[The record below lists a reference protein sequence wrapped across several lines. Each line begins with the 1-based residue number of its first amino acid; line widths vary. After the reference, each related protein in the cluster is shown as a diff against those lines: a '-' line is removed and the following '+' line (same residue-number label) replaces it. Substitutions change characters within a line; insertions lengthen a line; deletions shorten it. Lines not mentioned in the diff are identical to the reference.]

1 MLDRAALDPAAARD
15 AAAPLDG
22 AADAGAAPATG
33 ATPPADAARLDSA
46 ALLASGDPAAIAAAT
61 EEAIAQARAGFA
73 AVKSGTL
80 SGLDRLD
87 AYDDAMAVLANT
99 ADPVDLIAATHPD
112 EATRTAAEAAKQR
125 LAAVRTEAS
134 LDRELYDA
142 LASIDLASI
151 ADPGTRHYLTV
162 TLREFR
168 RAGVDRDE
176 ATRARVRQLQEE
188 LVAIGQAF
196 DRNIRT
202 DTRAAKLPVAAL
214 DGLPEDYVRAHP
226 PGPDGLVTITTDY
239 PDILPF
245 LTYARDASAREQ
257 LWRLFRQRGHP
268 ANIEVLRRMLEVR
281 HELATLLG
289 YPSWADYA
297 AENKMIGSA
306 ANIADFIERIAEA
319 AGGRAE
325 RDYERLLARKRVD
338 EPDATA
344 VAPWDASYLDDRI
357 KAEQLAFDT
366 QALRPYF
373 EYGRVKA
380 GLMALVERL
389 FAVRFV
395 PRPDIP
401 VWHPEVECYEVYRT
415 DGGGTPTAG
424 GIGPDGTPAAG
435 RVGPD
440 GGARPDGGTLIGRIF
455 LDMHPRPDKYSHAA
469 MFPLTTGK
477 AGQRIPECALV
488 CNLPRPSATEP
499 ALLRHSDVETL
510 FHEFGHLLHHIFAGA
525 GRWAGTSGIATEW
538 DFVEAPSQLLEEW
551 VRDPEALATFAV
563 HYETGE
569 PLPASMVAKLREA
582 EELGK
587 GLYVRQQMF
596 YASLSLNLYRRD
608 PAEIDPVAVERE
620 EQERLTPY
628 KYVDGT
634 YMHLGFGHLDG
645 YSALYCTYMWSLVIA
660 KDLFTVFAR
669 DGLLNPEVA
678 VRYRDTVLAPGGSA
692 PAAELIERFLGRPY
706 SFDAYRAWLDSDTL
720 GGQPATDTLGAQPGA
735 PA

>member
-1 MLDRAALDPAAARD
+1 MLDRAAAPDSADPTAVAASTS
-15 AAAPLDG
+15 P
-22 AADAGAAPATG
+22 AGPTGTAGPTPGPAGTAGPSTG
-33 ATPPADAARLDSA
+33 APPTPGPLDSA
-46 ALLASGDPAAIAAAT
+46 AVLASGDPASIAAAT
-61 EEAIAQARAGFA
+61 DEAIARARAGFA

-99 ADPVDLIAATHPD
+99 ADPVDLVAATHPD

-125 LAAVRTEAS
+125 LATVRTEAS

-142 LASIDLASI
+142 LASIDLDAI

-176 ATRARVRQLQEE
+176 ATRARVRELQEE

-202 DTRAAKLPVAAL
+202 DTRSAKLPVTAL
-214 DGLPEDYVRAHP
+214 DGLPEDYVRTHP

-245 LTYARDASAREQ
+245 LTYSRDAAARE
-257 LWRLFRQRGHP
+257 LMWRLFRQRGHP
-268 ANIEVLRRMLEVR
+268 ANIEVLRRMLQVR

-289 YPSWADYA
+289 YSSWADYA

-306 ANIADFIERIAEA
+306 ANIAGFIERIAEA
-319 AGGRAE
+319 ARGRAE

-338 EPDATA
+338 EPEATA

-357 KAEQLAFDT
+357 KAEQLNFDT

-401 VWHPEVECYEVYRT
+401 VWHPEVECYEVHRAEGT
-415 DGGGTPTAG
+415 DG
-424 GIGPDGTPAAG
+424 DGTSP
-435 RVGPD
+435 
-440 GGARPDGGTLIGRIF
+440 GTETLLGRIF

-488 CNLPRPSATEP
+488 CNLPRPSAQEP

-510 FHEFGHLLHHIFAGA
+510 FHEFGHLIHHIFAGA

-608 PAEIDPVAVERE
+608 PADIDPVAVERE

-628 KYVDGT
+628 KHVDGT
-634 YMHLGFGHLDG
+634 FMHLGFGHLDG

-678 VRYRDTVLAPGGSA
+678 VRYRDAVLAPGGSA
-692 PAAELIERFLGRPY
+692 PAAELIERFLERPY

-720 GGQPATDTLGAQPGA
+720 EDQPSASA
-735 PA
+735 

>member
-1 MLDRAALDPAAARD
+1 VLDRAAALG
-15 AAAPLDG
+15 AAAPGG
-22 AADAGAAPATG
+22 ADRPTS
-33 ATPPADAARLDSA
+33 PPANAGPLDSA
-46 ALLASGDPAAIAAAT
+46 ARLASGDPATIAAAT
-61 EEAIAQARAGFA
+61 DEAIAQARAGFA

-99 ADPVDLIAATHPD
+99 ADPVDLVAATHPD

-125 LAAVRTEAS
+125 LATVRTEAS

-142 LASIDLASI
+142 LASIDLDAI
-151 ADPGTRHYLTV
+151 DDPGTRHYLTV

-176 ATRARVRQLQEE
+176 ATRARVRELQDE
-188 LVAIGQAF
+188 LVTIGQAF

-202 DTRAAKLPVAAL
+202 DTRAAKLPVEAL

-245 LTYARDASAREQ
+245 LTYARDAGAREQ

-268 ANIEVLRRMLEVR
+268 ANVEVLRRMLQVR

-289 YPSWADYA
+289 YPSWAQYA

-306 ANIADFIERIAEA
+306 ENIAEFIERIAEA
-319 AGGRAE
+319 ARGRAE
-325 RDYERLLARKRVD
+325 RDYARLLARKRVD
-338 EPDATA
+338 DPEATS

-357 KAEQLAFDT
+357 KAEELGFDT

-401 VWHPEVECYEVYRT
+401 VWHPEVECYEVYRA
-415 DGGGTPTAG
+415 DEPGAG
-424 GIGPDGTPAAG
+424 GPDGN
-435 RVGPD
+435 
-440 GGARPDGGTLIGRIF
+440 GTLLGRIF

-488 CNLPRPSATEP
+488 CNLPRPSAQEP

-628 KYVDGT
+628 KHVDGT
-634 YMHLGFGHLDG
+634 FMHLGFGHLDG

-669 DGLLNPEVA
+669 DGLLNPEAA
-678 VRYRDTVLAPGGSA
+678 VRYRDAVLAPGGSA

-706 SFDAYRAWLDSDTL
+706 SFDSYRAWLDSDTL
-720 GGQPATDTLGAQPGA
+720 A
-735 PA
+735 PAPGESA

>member
-1 MLDRAALDPAAARD
+1 MLDRAATP
-15 AAAPLDG
+15 
-22 AADAGAAPATG
+22 AGADPLT
-33 ATPPADAARLDSA
+33 SA
-46 ALLASGDPAAIAAAT
+46 AVLASGDPAMIAAAT
-61 EEAIAQARAGFA
+61 EEAIARARAGFA

-99 ADPVDLIAATHPD
+99 ADPVDLVAATHPD

-125 LAAVRTEAS
+125 LATVRTEAS

-142 LASIDLASI
+142 LASIDLETI
-151 ADPGTRHYLTV
+151 DDPGTRHYLAV

-176 ATRARVRQLQEE
+176 ATRARVRELQEE
-188 LVAIGQAF
+188 LVTIGQAF

-202 DTRAAKLPVAAL
+202 DTRAAKLPVQAL

-245 LTYARDASAREQ
+245 LSYARDAGAREQ

-268 ANIEVLRRMLEVR
+268 ANVEVLRRMLQVR

-289 YPSWADYA
+289 YPSWAQYA

-306 ANIADFIERIAEA
+306 ENIAEFIERIAEA
-319 AGGRAE
+319 ARGRAE

-338 EPDATA
+338 DPEATM

-401 VWHPEVECYEVYRT
+401 VWHPEVECFEVQNS
-415 DGGGTPTAG
+415 
-424 GIGPDGTPAAG
+424 DGT
-435 RVGPD
+435 
-440 GGARPDGGTLIGRIF
+440 LLGRIF

-488 CNLPRPSATEP
+488 CNLPRPSAQEP

-608 PAEIDPVAVERE
+608 PADIDPVAVERE

-628 KYVDGT
+628 KHVDGT
-634 YMHLGFGHLDG
+634 FLHLGFGHLDG

-678 VRYRDTVLAPGGSA
+678 VRYRDAVLAPGGTA

-706 SFDAYRAWLDSDTL
+706 SFDAYRAWLDSDTIER
-720 GGQPATDTLGAQPGA
+720 QPSTSA
-735 PA
+735 

>member
-1 MLDRAALDPAAARD
+1 M
-15 AAAPLDG
+15 
-22 AADAGAAPATG
+22 
-33 ATPPADAARLDSA
+33 
-46 ALLASGDPAAIAAAT
+46 IAAAT
-61 EEAIAQARAGFA
+61 EEAIARARAGFA

-99 ADPVDLIAATHPD
+99 ADPVDLVAATHPD

-125 LAAVRTEAS
+125 LATVRTEAS

-142 LASIDLASI
+142 LASIDLETI
-151 ADPGTRHYLTV
+151 DDPGTRHYLAV

-176 ATRARVRQLQEE
+176 ATRARVRELQEE
-188 LVAIGQAF
+188 LVTIGQAF

-202 DTRAAKLPVAAL
+202 DTRAAKLPVQAL

-245 LTYARDASAREQ
+245 LSYARDAGAREQ

-268 ANIEVLRRMLEVR
+268 ANVEVLRRMLQVR

-289 YPSWADYA
+289 YPSWAQYA

-306 ANIADFIERIAEA
+306 ENIAEFIERIAEA
-319 AGGRAE
+319 ARGRAE

-338 EPDATA
+338 DPEATM

-401 VWHPEVECYEVYRT
+401 VWHPEVECFEVQNS
-415 DGGGTPTAG
+415 
-424 GIGPDGTPAAG
+424 DGT
-435 RVGPD
+435 
-440 GGARPDGGTLIGRIF
+440 LLGRIF

-488 CNLPRPSATEP
+488 CNLPRPSAQEP

-608 PAEIDPVAVERE
+608 PADIDPVAVERE

-628 KYVDGT
+628 KHVDGT
-634 YMHLGFGHLDG
+634 FLHLGFGHLDG

-678 VRYRDTVLAPGGSA
+678 VRYRDAVLAPGGTA

-706 SFDAYRAWLDSDTL
+706 SFDAYRAWLDSDTIER
-720 GGQPATDTLGAQPGA
+720 QPSTSA
-735 PA
+735 

>member
-1 MLDRAALDPAAARD
+1 MLDRAAALG
-15 AAAPLDG
+15 AAAPGG
-22 AADAGAAPATG
+22 ADRPTS
-33 ATPPADAARLDSA
+33 PPANAGPLDSA
-46 ALLASGDPAAIAAAT
+46 ARLASGDPATIAAAT
-61 EEAIAQARAGFA
+61 DEAIAQARAGFA

-99 ADPVDLIAATHPD
+99 ADPVDLVAATHPD

-125 LAAVRTEAS
+125 LATVRTEAS

-142 LASIDLASI
+142 LASIDLDAI
-151 ADPGTRHYLTV
+151 DDPGTRHYLTV

-176 ATRARVRQLQEE
+176 ATRARVRELQDE
-188 LVAIGQAF
+188 LVTIGQAF

-202 DTRAAKLPVAAL
+202 DTRAAKLPVEAL

-245 LTYARDASAREQ
+245 LTYARDAGAREQ

-268 ANIEVLRRMLEVR
+268 ANVEVLRRMLQVR

-289 YPSWADYA
+289 YPSWAQYA

-306 ANIADFIERIAEA
+306 ENIAEFIERIAEA
-319 AGGRAE
+319 ARGRAE
-325 RDYERLLARKRVD
+325 RDYARLLARKRVD
-338 EPDATA
+338 DPEATS

-357 KAEQLAFDT
+357 KAEELGFDT

-401 VWHPEVECYEVYRT
+401 VWHPEVECYEVYRA
-415 DGGGTPTAG
+415 DEPGAG
-424 GIGPDGTPAAG
+424 GPDGN
-435 RVGPD
+435 
-440 GGARPDGGTLIGRIF
+440 GTLLGRIF

-488 CNLPRPSATEP
+488 CNLPRPSAQEP

-628 KYVDGT
+628 KHVDGT
-634 YMHLGFGHLDG
+634 FMHLGFGHLDG

-669 DGLLNPEVA
+669 DGLLNPEAA
-678 VRYRDTVLAPGGSA
+678 VRYRDAVLAPGGSA

-706 SFDAYRAWLDSDTL
+706 SFDSYRAWLDSDTL
-720 GGQPATDTLGAQPGA
+720 A
-735 PA
+735 PAPGESA